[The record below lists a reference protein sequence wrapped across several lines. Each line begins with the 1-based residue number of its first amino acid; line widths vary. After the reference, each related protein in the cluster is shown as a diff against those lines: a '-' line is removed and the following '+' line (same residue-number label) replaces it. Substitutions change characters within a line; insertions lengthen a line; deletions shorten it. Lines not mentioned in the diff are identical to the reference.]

1 MKIFLTGAN
10 GFIGRHLT
18 RHLAAAG
25 HNILALVRTEADCD
39 FPASV
44 QTVRGELSATDPW
57 REALAGCDALI
68 HLAAR
73 YRIGGIDR
81 HEMAASNIEGTRR
94 VLHAAEQAGLKRI
107 VHVSSTAA
115 LGETFGQLEDETH
128 RHNGCFRSFYEQTK
142 HVAHG
147 IAEAAQRRGVPLMI
161 AIPGGVFGPGD
172 GSDLAQALSQFVQ
185 GKLPAQVAS
194 ASRFQLCPVDALC
207 DGLRRVVEQGECG
220 RNYLLTGQTVGMEQ
234 LISLAAKVCSRP
246 VPRKISPEQLRW
258 PARICDALR
267 PLGLRLPLSREALQV
282 MDGSTYL
289 YSSARAEAELGW
301 PWQEIC
307 GTFDA
312 RFEDYVRH
320 INDLSGAG
328 VRT

>member
-25 HNILALVRTEADCD
+25 HEVLALVRPGSVTDL
-39 FPASV
+39 PASAV
-44 QTVRGELSATDPW
+44 PVPGDLAT
-57 REALAGCDALI
+57 LAAWQGQLGGCDALI

-73 YRIGGIDR
+73 YRIGGVDR
-81 HEMAASNIEGTRR
+81 REMAAANIEGTRR
-94 VLHAAEQAGLKRI
+94 VLEAAWRAGVGRI

-115 LGETFGQLEDETH
+115 LGETFSQLGDEGG
-128 RHNGCFRSFYEQTK
+128 RHNGRFRSFYEQTK

-147 IAEAAQRRGVPLMI
+147 LAEALQRQGAPLLI

-172 GSDLAQALSQFVQ
+172 GSDLAQALGQFVQ

-194 ASRFQLCPVDALC
+194 ASRFQLCPVEALC

-234 LISLAAKVCSRP
+234 LIARAAQICQLP
-246 VPRKISPEQLRW
+246 LPRTLRVEQLRW

-301 PWQEIC
+301 PWQRIC
-307 GTFDA
+307 AEFDGH
-312 RFEDYVRH
+312 FETYVRA
-320 INDLSGAG
+320 LLAAG
-328 VRT
+328 ERA